1 MSQLS
6 SSAPRGWD
14 AAESPFHAAERM
26 AQRQAGV
33 DEEAESSGRRGI
45 RRYMPDQH
53 RQFFAEQPFMVFGG
67 LDANGQPWAT
77 LRAAEAG
84 FVSSPDARTLRID
97 GGVLP
102 GDPLAGHWQPGV
114 MIGGLGLQAQT
125 RRRNR
130 VNGVVSSVAGDAVT
144 LDVMQSF
151 GNCAKYIQSRTPTFI
166 ARGETGT
173 TAPVETST
181 QLNDADRA
189 LLANADTFFIASANV
204 GEEAGAA
211 RGVDVSHRG
220 GMPGFVRIDDATTLT
235 TPDFSGNRFFNTLGN
250 LLHDPRAGL
259 LFVDFASGDLLYV
272 AALAEIVW
280 DGPELDDFPL
290 AERLVRFRITEVRR
304 SRKALPFRWSEVGY
318 APQFVTSASR
328 PDAPP
333 VSVRATLP
341 GSLLGSLPASLPDA
355 QPVSPLGSPSA
366 SSLGSLPASPPD
378 SLAAPSPGSPPASPL
393 ESPWRKLRI
402 AAVHEETPAIRSFY
416 FESPDGTPLPPYEP
430 GQYLPIRVPVDGR
443 DKPLTRTYTL
453 SDASNQ
459 RQYRITVKR
468 DGVGSAWLH
477 DHFAAGMQI
486 EAMTPRGAFTYDS
499 ASPRPAVFIS
509 AGIGI
514 TPMITM
520 LHHAIAAREP
530 HSPPKPLHFFHGARR
545 EGDRPFSAHLQALAS
560 HHPAVSMHLFDS
572 AADPAT
578 DVPSGTVPGR
588 VSMAEIKRTLPFD
601 DYDFYLCGPESFMRE
616 LYEGLC
622 ALNIADDRI
631 RFEAFGPATVKR
643 TPAIPP
649 AVPEDARSA
658 PLANERESDGPG
670 IPVTFTRSHRTV
682 QWLPKD
688 GTLLELAEAC
698 GIAAQSSCRSGM
710 CGTCSTRVLNGRVAY
725 EAPPDAPIDEGHALI
740 CMARPVADEVTDAAA
755 TTDGLSLE
763 L

>member
-1 MSQLS
+1 
-6 SSAPRGWD
+6 
-14 AAESPFHAAERM
+14 
-26 AQRQAGV
+26 
-33 DEEAESSGRRGI
+33 
-45 RRYMPDQH
+45 
-53 RQFFAEQPFMVFGG
+53 MVFGG

-102 GDPLAGHWQPGV
+102 GDPLAGRWAPGM
-114 MIGGLGLQAQT
+114 MIGGLGLQPQT

-130 VNGVVSSVAGDAVT
+130 VNGVVSSVDGDTVS
-144 LDVMQSF
+144 LEVMQSF
-151 GNCAKYIQSRTPTFI
+151 GNCAKYIQSRSPTFV
-166 ARGETGT
+166 ARGETST
-173 TAPVETST
+173 RTPVETAT
-181 QLNDADRA
+181 QLSDADRV

-204 GEEAGAA
+204 GEEAGPA
-211 RGVDVSHRG
+211 RGADVSHRG
-220 GMPGFVRIDDATTLT
+220 GMPGFVRMDDATTLT

-280 DGPELDDFPL
+280 DGPELAGFPL

-304 SRKALPFRWSEVGY
+304 SRKALPFRWSEVAY
-318 APQFVTSASR
+318 APQFVT
-328 PDAPP
+328 
-333 VSVRATLP
+333 
-341 GSLLGSLPASLPDA
+341 PASLRD
-355 QPVSPLGSPSA
+355 
-366 SSLGSLPASPPD
+366 SLPASPLD
-378 SLAAPSPGSPPASPL
+378 SPSASPV
-393 ESPWRKLRI
+393 ESPWKKLRI
-402 AAVHEETPAIRSFY
+402 SGVHEETPTIRSFY
-416 FESPDGTPLPPYEP
+416 FESTDGTPLPAYEP
-430 GQYLPIRVPVDGR
+430 GQYLPISVPLGNL

-453 SDASNQ
+453 SDASNR

-477 DHFAAGMQI
+477 DHLVAGMNV
-486 EAMTPRGAFTYDS
+486 ETMTPRGAFTYDS

-514 TPMITM
+514 TPMIAM

-545 EGDRPFSAHLQALAS
+545 DGDRPFSAHLQELAS
-560 HHPAVSMHLFDS
+560 CHPALSMHLFDS
-572 AADPAT
+572 AADPAADT
-578 DVPSGTVPGR
+578 PSGTAPGR
-588 VSMAEIKRTLPFD
+588 VSVAEIKRTLPFD
-601 DYDFYLCGPESFMRE
+601 DYDFYLCGPEPFMRE
-616 LYEGLC
+616 LYEGLR
-622 ALNIADDRI
+622 ALNVADNRI

-649 AVPEDARSA
+649 AARENARGTRSA
-658 PLANERESDGPG
+658 KAPEIDGGG

-688 GTLLELAEAC
+688 GTLLELAEAS
-698 GIAAQSSCRSGM
+698 GIAAPSSCRSGM

-725 EAPPDAPIDEGHALI
+725 EETVDATIDEGHALL
-740 CMARPVADEVTDAAA
+740 CVARPIADDVA